1 MLSPRC
7 ADPAANLWSLLSFRR
22 MIPIALIA
30 ASALLMWAA
39 FPPIG
44 FGALAFVAPV
54 PFFLAIRS
62 IERATVATALGFVWG
77 ATFFGLLL
85 NWLMVLGFVAWFP
98 LAILMGTFTAVYA
111 AVIWVFRLWTPWRW
125 WLIAVGGWVAMEYLR
140 GRFPFGGFPWGDIG
154 YPAAGL
160 PGAIGSVQW
169 VGPAGWTVLVVAFA
183 AGIALVIE
191 NHKDWRMVVDVTSVI
206 ALLVIA
212 GAFLAPSPGG
222 QVWRTAIVQ
231 GGSPCPQTRCQNE
244 NQRIYEQHLEL
255 TRSIPQGTVEFVI
268 WPENSTGTPFE
279 PENNDQ
285 VFREIIEQAQRLDAY
300 FLVSGTRVDGE
311 DNFYNLNIL
320 YSPDGV
326 KVGEYLKR
334 HPVPFGEFV
343 PLRTLFDF
351 VPQLDRVPRDMIRGT
366 EAVVFP
372 TEQGSLGSLISFE
385 GSFARSMRS
394 TANAGAQMMVVT
406 TNTSSYGRSPA
417 TDQAMAMVRVNAA
430 AIGLETAYASIT
442 GKSTFITAGGQKGQT
457 TEQLEETV
465 LYGSLQFNADVP
477 TLWVR
482 FGDWL
487 AFLAMAAAL
496 AAVVVSRSSERDKT
510 AITSRGDS
518 DGFAPSG

>member
-1 MLSPRC
+1 MLEAHAPT
-7 ADPAANLWSLLSFRR
+7 PAGNHPVLLSSLS
-22 MIPIALIA
+22 MIPIALVA

-54 PFFLAIRS
+54 PLFLAIRS
-62 IERATVATALGFVWG
+62 IERASIAIALGFAWG
-77 ATFFGLLL
+77 AAFFGLLL
-85 NWLMVLGFVAWFP
+85 TWLMVLGFVAWFP
-98 LAILMGTFTAVYA
+98 LAILMGSFTAAYVA
-111 AVIWVFRLWTPWRW
+111 LIWVFRLWTPWRW
-125 WLIAVGGWVAMEYLR
+125 WLIAVGGWVAMEYVR

-169 VGPAGWTVLVVAFA
+169 IGPAGWTVLVVAFA
-183 AGIALVIE
+183 AGLTLVLE
-191 NHKDWRMVVDVTSVI
+191 HHKDWRMIVDSASVI
-206 ALLVIA
+206 LLLVIA
-212 GAFLAPSPGG
+212 GAFLGPSPGG

-244 NQRIYEQHLEL
+244 NQRIYEQHLEF
-255 TRSIPQGTVEFVI
+255 TKSIPAGSVQFVI
-268 WPENSTGTPFE
+268 WPENSTGSPYE
-279 PENNDQ
+279 PENNDE

-300 FLVSGTRVDGE
+300 ILVSGTRVEGDSF
-311 DNFYNLNIL
+311 FYNVNIL

-326 KVGEYLKR
+326 RVGEYLKR

-343 PLRTLFDF
+343 PLRGLFDF

-366 EAVVFP
+366 EPVVFP
-372 TEQGSLGSLISFE
+372 TDEGALGSLISFE
-385 GSFARSMRS
+385 GSFARSVRS
-394 TANAGAQMMVVT
+394 TARAGAELLVVT
-406 TNTSSYGRSPA
+406 TNTSSYGKSPA
-417 TDQAMAMVRVNAA
+417 TDQALAMVMVNAA
-430 AIGLETAYASIT
+430 AAGLETAYASIT
-442 GKSTFITAGGQKGQT
+442 GKSTFITTGGQTGET
-457 TEQLEETV
+457 TEQLEERV

-487 AFLAMAAAL
+487 AFLAMAAGL

-510 AITSRGDS
+510 SIAGRGGQ